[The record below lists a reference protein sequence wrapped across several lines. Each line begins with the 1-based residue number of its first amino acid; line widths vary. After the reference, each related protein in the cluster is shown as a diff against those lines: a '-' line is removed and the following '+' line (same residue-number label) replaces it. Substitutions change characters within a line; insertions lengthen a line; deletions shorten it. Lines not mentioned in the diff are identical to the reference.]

1 MEEKVKYKR
10 GLRRETKIIEDFS
23 KNTCQNHIP
32 KSAKMM
38 PVWIRYDSISSK
50 NDLVYLT
57 DDEKYFVSIDHKRV
71 YPVKGTII
79 WTMVDVPL

>member
-1 MEEKVKYKR
+1 MVEKVKYKR
-10 GLRRETKIIEDFS
+10 GLRREAKIIEDFN
-23 KNTCQNHIP
+23 KNTCQNYIP
-32 KSAKMM
+32 KSAKIM

>member
-32 KSAKMM
+32 KSAKIM
-38 PVWIRYDSISSK
+38 PVWIKDDSTSSK
-50 NDLVYLT
+50 
-57 DDEKYFVSIDHKRV
+57 KM
-71 YPVKGTII
+71 I
-79 WTMVDVPL
+79 WFI

>member
-1 MEEKVKYKR
+1 MEEKIKYKR
-10 GLRRETKIIEDFS
+10 GLRREAKNIEDFS
-23 KNTCQNHIP
+23 GNTCQNHIP
-32 KSAKMM
+32 KSAKIM
-38 PVWIRYDSISSK
+38 PVWIRDDSISSK

-71 YPVKGTII
+71 YPVKGTIL

>member
-10 GLRRETKIIEDFS
+10 GLRRKAKIIEDFRG
-23 KNTCQNHIP
+23 NTCQNHIP
-32 KSAKMM
+32 KSAKIT
-38 PVWIRYDSISSK
+38 PVWIRDDSISSK

-71 YPVKGTII
+71 YPVKGTIL
-79 WTMVDVPL
+79 WTMIDVPL